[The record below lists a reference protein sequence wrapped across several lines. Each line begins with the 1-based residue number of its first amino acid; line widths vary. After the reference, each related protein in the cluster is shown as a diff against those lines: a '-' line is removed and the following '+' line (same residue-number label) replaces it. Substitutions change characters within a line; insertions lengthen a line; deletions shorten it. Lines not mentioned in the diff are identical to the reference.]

1 MGACDAQLL
10 WGRVRCPSCGHDDSR
25 VLDSRAAED
34 GAAVRRRRQC
44 LKCETRFTTYE
55 RIDELP
61 VYVMKRSGDKEL
73 FDRTKIV
80 AGLEAATKGRPVTPE
95 SLVALA
101 TEVEDA
107 MRLTGGD
114 VTSSQVGQAVLNRLR
129 KLDEVA
135 YLRFASVYK
144 EFDDAAD
151 FKRELTLLDKRTA
164 AKPRKKK

>member
-1 MGACDAQLL
+1 M
-10 WGRVRCPSCGHDDSR
+10 RCPSCGHDDSR
-25 VLDSRAAED
+25 VLDSRATED

-61 VYVMKRSGDKEL
+61 VYVIKRSGDKEP

-80 AGLEAATKGRPVTPE
+80 AGLEAAAKGRPVTLE
-95 SLVALA
+95 ALVALA

-114 VTSSQVGQAVLNRLR
+114 VTSAQVGQAVLNRLR

-144 EFDDAAD
+144 EFDDAQD

>member
-1 MGACDAQLL
+1 
-10 WGRVRCPSCGHDDSR
+10 
-25 VLDSRAAED
+25 
-34 GAAVRRRRQC
+34 
-44 LKCETRFTTYE
+44 
-55 RIDELP
+55 
-61 VYVMKRSGDKEL
+61 VYVIKRSGDKEL
-73 FDRTKIV
+73 FDRAKIV

>member
-1 MGACDAQLL
+1 M
-10 WGRVRCPSCGHDDSR
+10 RCPSCGHDDSR
-25 VLDSRAAED
+25 VLDSRATED

-61 VYVMKRSGDKEL
+61 VYVIKRSGDKEP

-80 AGLEAATKGRPVTPE
+80 AGLEAAAKGRPVTLE
-95 SLVALA
+95 ALVALA

-114 VTSSQVGQAVLNRLR
+114 VTSAQVGQAVLNRLR

-144 EFDDAAD
+144 EFDDAQD
-151 FKRELTLLDKRTA
+151 FKRELTLLDKR
-164 AKPRKKK
+164 